1 MTKNNFMFEIEK
13 NINIII
19 INNENK
25 FRLLDNKITAMS
37 EAFQLKILFITII
50 NFLIF
55 FYIFL
60 NNYL

>member
-1 MTKNNFMFEIEK
+1 MTKNNIMFEIEK

-50 NFLIF
+50 NFFIF
-55 FYIFL
+55 FYIFFK
-60 NNYL
+60 

>member
-1 MTKNNFMFEIEK
+1 MIKNNYIFEIEK

-50 NFLIF
+50 NFFIF
-55 FYIFL
+55 FL

>member
-1 MTKNNFMFEIEK
+1 MTKNNYMFEIEK

-50 NFLIF
+50 NFFIF
-55 FYIFL
+55 FYIFFK
-60 NNYL
+60 

>member
-1 MTKNNFMFEIEK
+1 MNKNNYMFEIEK

-25 FRLLDNKITAMS
+25 FRLLDNKITAMN
-37 EAFQLKILFITII
+37 ETFQLKILFITII
-50 NFLIF
+50 NFFIF
-55 FYIFL
+55 FL

>member
-1 MTKNNFMFEIEK
+1 MTKNNYMFEIEK
-13 NINIII
+13 NIII

-55 FYIFL
+55 KL
-60 NNYL
+60 

>member
-1 MTKNNFMFEIEK
+1 MTKNNYMFEIEK

-25 FRLLDNKITAMS
+25 FRLLDNKITTMN
-37 EAFQLKILFITII
+37 ETFQLKILFLTII

-55 FYIFL
+55 FLYFFK
-60 NNYL
+60 

>member
-1 MTKNNFMFEIEK
+1 MTKNNIMFEIEK

-50 NFLIF
+50 NFFIF
-55 FYIFL
+55 FL

>member
-50 NFLIF
+50 NFFIF
-55 FYIFL
+55 FYIFFK
-60 NNYL
+60 

>member
-1 MTKNNFMFEIEK
+1 MTENNYMFEIEK

-50 NFLIF
+50 NFFIF
-55 FYIFL
+55 FYIFFK
-60 NNYL
+60 

>member
-1 MTKNNFMFEIEK
+1 MTKNNIMFEIEK
-13 NINIII
+13 NINII

-50 NFLIF
+50 NFFIF
-55 FYIFL
+55 FYIFFK
-60 NNYL
+60 